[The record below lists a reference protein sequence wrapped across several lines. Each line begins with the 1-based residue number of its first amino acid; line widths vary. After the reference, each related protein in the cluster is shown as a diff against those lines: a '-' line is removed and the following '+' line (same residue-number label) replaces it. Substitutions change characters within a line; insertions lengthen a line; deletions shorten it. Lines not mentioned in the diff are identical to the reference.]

1 MLLAVLPAVIVPPA
15 TTFTFVVPGHEIWV
29 PRSFRAMCT
38 RDVGGAPLRVYNLT
52 ISDGTNTVAMVG
64 AQDDGTEPGTCVV
77 TWANAPG
84 AAVASGNQG
93 ISVAPLAPFQLNA
106 GYTITGEI
114 IAPAANDTWTDA
126 VAWYDYTY
134 DN

>member
-1 MLLAVLPAVIVPPA
+1 MLLQVLPADLQQP
-15 TTFTFVVPGHEIWV
+15 TTFFTFIVPGHQIWT
-29 PRSFRAMCT
+29 PRSFRAT
-38 RDVGGAPLRVYNLT
+38 ASRDVGGAPLRVYNLT
-52 ISDGTNTVAMVG
+52 ITDGTSTVAMVG
-64 AQDDGTEPGTCVV
+64 AQDDGDEPGTCVV

-106 GYTITGEI
+106 GYVITGEI
-114 IAPAANDTWTDA
+114 IAPAANDTWLDA
-126 VAWYDYTY
+126 VAWFDYTY